1 MLNRRILRS
10 AVLGV
15 TGIALAAGVTTLASA
30 APSHQGASAAVSHPA
45 ADAAKPTIVLV
56 NGAWSN
62 QASWDAVV
70 KQLQAAG
77 YPVVAPPT
85 SLRSLSGDSAD
96 LASYLKTVQGPI
108 ILVGQSYGGSVI
120 TSAATGDTN
129 VKALVYIAAFAPAD
143 GESAASLTAQF
154 PGSHISDDPTAPYPT
169 ALSPVPVSFLT
180 PGGQPEVDFYAKP
193 AQYRDLFFSDRV
205 TVAAAAEYAATQ
217 SPIASA
223 ALSETTSGVPAW
235 QEIPSWY
242 LVSDDDHLIPPAA
255 ERFMATRA
263 HSHIVEADTPHA
275 AQVTNPGIVVNLIE
289 QAATATR

>member
-1 MLNRRILRS
+1 MRSRRVFRF
-10 AVLGV
+10 AVLGL
-15 TGIALAAGVTTLASA
+15 TGVALAASVTTLAAA
-30 APSHQGASAAVSHPA
+30 APAPTGPVALSYQP
-45 ADAAKPTIVLV
+45 KPTIVLV

-62 QASWDAVV
+62 QASWDGVV
-70 KQLQAAG
+70 KPLQAAG

-108 ILVGQSYGGSVI
+108 VLVGQSYGGSVI
-120 TSAATGDTN
+120 TSAATDNSN
-129 VKALVYIAAFAPAD
+129 VKALVYISAFAPDD
-143 GESAASLTAQF
+143 GESVSTLTARF
-154 PGSHISDDPTAPYPT
+154 PGSHISNDPTAPYPT

-180 PGGQPEVDFYAKP
+180 PDGHPEVDFYAKA

-205 TVAAAAEYAATQ
+205 SVSTAAEFAATQ
-217 SPIASA
+217 SPVAST
-223 ALSETTSGVPAW
+223 ALGETTSGVPAW
-235 QEIPSWY
+235 EKIPSWY

-263 HSHIVEADTPHA
+263 HSHVVEADTPHA

-289 QAATATR
+289 RAATATR